1 MTDNPPA
8 VRVCPR
14 CRSTYAS
21 ASEFCGIDGDRLV
34 EQAVDALIGERID
47 RYEFVERLGAG
58 AVGVVYR
65 ARHTQLGRDFAIK
78 VLYGEYGADKQLV
91 ARFRREAQAVSQM
104 NHPNIIG
111 VVDFGS
117 TEQGLNFLVMEH
129 LQGRTLAEVL
139 AVEHHLT
146 PTRAARIA
154 IQVVAA
160 LGEAHRLGFVHR
172 DVKPANVMLIGG
184 PEEELVKL
192 LDFGIVGLADPT
204 SIDTNLT
211 ATGRIV
217 GTPRYMSPEQA
228 RNSRVGPSADLYSL
242 GVMLY
247 EMLSGEVPFPGD
259 ALADVLVMHS
269 TMPPTP
275 LAPARGLENLAMA
288 LLGKVPEHRPAD
300 AAEVIATIER
310 LFPELVTT
318 TADESPTE
326 RPRPAVIR
334 ATSSPGLRPISTPR
348 QAALEVVGS
357 RPPVEEEGPLP
368 TPPLAED
375 GSDPPAVLSSDP
387 PRRRGKGAS
396 LYDATPPPL
405 QFNPLPRPTSGFD
418 TPGTAAM
425 RALSVKEGAPL
436 SAAFSTHA
444 GSDQFAV
451 SEPPPRHLARAGLY
465 FAGAFGAVAA
475 IFLGFLALRSE
486 PNKPREEV
494 LVAESKVVPL
504 TLAPTATVGGNPSEA
519 TASATTKA
527 PNEGSAPS
535 RSSPAK
541 ASPAAGPN
549 DVAGLELRLGHLLS
563 QRGLTL
569 ADLELLPNTRR
580 LARRWRT
587 SAPDQEPAAT
597 AQLLTEL
604 IDATRAAQLTHAV
617 LKQKLARV
625 QGNLRNA
632 VRQGHLGAK
641 DRAELEKRLRI
652 VGNKSRR
659 RGNAP
664 GPLFAQLTAIEQD
677 LAAGTKTGP

>member
-1 MTDNPPA
+1 

-21 ASEFCGIDGDRLV
+21 ASEFCGIDGERLV
-34 EQAVDALIGERID
+34 EQAVDALIGERVD

-129 LQGRTLAEVL
+129 LQGHTLAEVL
-139 AVEHHLT
+139 AAEHHLT

-192 LDFGIVGLADPT
+192 LDFGIVGMADPT
-204 SIDTNLT
+204 AIDTNLT

-269 TMPPTP
+269 TVPPTP

-310 LFPELVTT
+310 LFPELVSTS
-318 TADESPTE
+318 ADETPTE

-357 RPPVEEEGPLP
+357 RPPLDDEGPLP
-368 TPPLAED
+368 TPPLAEE
-375 GSDPPAVLSSDP
+375 GSDPPAPSMSDP

-436 SAAFSTHA
+436 SAAFSTHT

-475 IFLGFLALRSE
+475 IFLGFLALRGE
-486 PNKPREEV
+486 PAKPRDEV
-494 LVAESKVVPL
+494 LVAESKIVPL
-504 TLAPTATVGGNPSEA
+504 TMAPTATVGNTG
-519 TASATTKA
+519 TKRTETPAPILNRTSA
-527 PNEGSAPS
+527 PNK
-535 RSSPAK
+535 PA
-541 ASPAAGPN
+541 PAAPN
-549 DVAGLELRLGHLLS
+549 PNVAELELRLGHVLS

-580 LARRWRT
+580 LAKRWRT
-587 SAPDQEPAAT
+587 SGGEQEPAVT
-597 AQLLTEL
+597 APLLTEL
-604 IDATRAAQLTHAV
+604 IEATRGAPLTHSV

-632 VRQGHLGAK
+632 VRQGNLGAK
-641 DRAELEKRLRI
+641 DRAELEKRLRV
-652 VGNKSRR
+652 VGQKSRR
-659 RGNAP
+659 RGHAP
-664 GPLFAQLTAIEQD
+664 GPLFTQLTAIEQD

>member
-1 MTDNPPA
+1 

-21 ASEFCGIDGDRLV
+21 ASEFCGIDGERLV
-34 EQAVDALIGERID
+34 EQAVDALIGERVD

-129 LQGRTLAEVL
+129 LQGHTLAEVL
-139 AVEHHLT
+139 AAEHHLT

-192 LDFGIVGLADPT
+192 LDFGIVGMADPT
-204 SIDTNLT
+204 AIDTNLT

-269 TMPPTP
+269 TVPPTP

-310 LFPELVTT
+310 LFPELVSTS
-318 TADESPTE
+318 ADETPTE

-357 RPPVEEEGPLP
+357 RPPLEDEGPLP
-368 TPPLAED
+368 TPAAGGGRFRSAGALAV
-375 GSDPPAVLSSDP
+375 GS
-387 PRRRGKGAS
+387 
-396 LYDATPPPL
+396 
-405 QFNPLPRPTSGFD
+405 
-418 TPGTAAM
+418 TAA
-425 RALSVKEGAPL
+425 
-436 SAAFSTHA
+436 
-444 GSDQFAV
+444 
-451 SEPPPRHLARAGLY
+451 ARQRG
-465 FAGAFGAVAA
+465 
-475 IFLGFLALRSE
+475 LALRRDAASA
-486 PNKPREEV
+486 PVQP
-494 LVAESKVVPL
+494 P
-504 TLAPTATVGGNPSEA
+504 APTDLGLRHPGHR
-519 TASATTKA
+519 
-527 PNEGSAPS
+527 GD
-535 RSSPAK
+535 
-541 ASPAAGPN
+541 AGPVGQGRCAAVGRLL
-549 DVAGLELRLGHLLS
+549 DPHRLGS
-563 QRGLTL
+563 VCGL
-569 ADLELLPNTRR
+569 
-580 LARRWRT
+580 RT
-587 SAPDQEPAAT
+587 SPPSFGPG
-597 AQLLTEL
+597 
-604 IDATRAAQLTHAV
+604 RVV
-617 LKQKLARV
+617 LRGCFWGGGGDLFGV
-625 QGNLRNA
+625 
-632 VRQGHLGAK
+632 LGAA
-641 DRAELEKRLRI
+641 R
-652 VGNKSRR
+652 
-659 RGNAP
+659 
-664 GPLFAQLTAIEQD
+664 
-677 LAAGTKTGP
+677 

>member
-1 MTDNPPA
+1 M
-8 VRVCPR
+8 RVCPR

-21 ASEFCGIDGDRLV
+21 ASEFCGIDGERLV

-129 LQGRTLAEVL
+129 LEGHTLAEVL
-139 AVEHHLT
+139 AKERTIPPL
-146 PTRAARIA
+146 RAARIV
-154 IQVVAA
+154 IQVAAA

-172 DVKPANVMLIGG
+172 DVKPANVMLIGP

-242 GVMLY
+242 GVVLY

-269 TMPPTP
+269 TMPPAP
-275 LAPARGLENLAMA
+275 LSPARGLETLAMA
-288 LLGKVPEHRPAD
+288 LLGKVPEQRPAD
-300 AAEVIATIER
+300 ASELIRGIER
-310 LFPELVTT
+310 LFPELVVTP
-318 TADESPTE
+318 ADESPTE
-326 RPRPAVIR
+326 RPRPAALR
-334 ATSSPGLRPISTPR
+334 SHSSPGLRPISGPRNTPL
-348 QAALEVVGS
+348 QVVGS
-357 RPPVEEEGPLP
+357 KPPEEEGPLP
-368 TPPLAED
+368 TPPLAEEP
-375 GSDPPAVLSSDP
+375 SEPPAPSLPAV
-387 PRRRGKGAS
+387 RRGKGAS

-405 QFNPLPRPTSGFD
+405 RAFELPPRPTSGFD

-425 RALSVKEGAPL
+425 RALSVTEGAPL

-451 SEPPPRHLARAGLY
+451 SEPPPRHFARAGLY

-475 IFLGFLALRSE
+475 IFLGSLALRNDPPSE
-486 PNKPREEV
+486 RDEV

-504 TLAPTATVGGNPSEA
+504 GAPPTETSTTRAATSAPAPAAPSEVVDA
-519 TASATTKA
+519 NPPKA
-527 PNEGSAPS
+527 NDAHPSRGPSAP
-535 RSSPAK
+535 AK
-541 ASPAAGPN
+541 ITPPPVS
-549 DVAGLELRLGHLLS
+549 VADLEVRLGHLLA

-569 ADLELLPNTRR
+569 ADLELLPSTRR
-580 LARRWRT
+580 LAKRWRGAGPE
-587 SAPDQEPAAT
+587 SDPAAT

-604 IDATRAAQLTHAV
+604 IEATRSAPLTNSV

-625 QGNLRNA
+625 QGNLREA
-632 VRQGHLGAK
+632 VRQGNLQAK
-641 DRAELEKRLRI
+641 DRGELERRLKFVSSR
-652 VGNKSRR
+652 SRR
-659 RGNAP
+659 RGVST

-677 LAAGTKTGP
+677 LAASGHGRP